1 MSLRSDRIG
10 VAFIIAASMV
20 SSIGSLSLFSSAT
33 YEYAQ
38 GSTAEIPF
46 LYKECQTPADDPG
59 SPVRFRF
66 ADRTAFEAAS
76 PGKVNLRCKDETL
89 TLVVTRASRL
99 SVKLWR
105 DEWET
110 SKRVPAGSLVE
121 LFPEAFSASGSEL
134 LIGGSSRV
142 QWEFSGVLRAE
153 RRQCSGEGI
162 FRYCPPDSHGV
173 ARAIAAGRGQALARF
188 AGLEARLVL
197 EVKPR
202 QGGRPATAPAR

>member
-1 MSLRSDRIG
+1 MTCCSLNILD
-10 VAFIIAASMV
+10 
-20 SSIGSLSLFSSAT
+20 SAT

-46 LYKECQTPADDPG
+46 LYKECRTPGDDPR

-66 ADRTAFEAAS
+66 VDRTAFEAAS
-76 PGKVNLRCKDETL
+76 PGTVKLRCKDETL
-89 TLVVTRASRL
+89 ILVVRPAARL

-105 DEWET
+105 VEGDT
-110 SKRVPAGSLVE
+110 SIPPRDVRAGALVE
-121 LFPEAFSASGSEL
+121 LAPEAFAASGSAL
-134 LIGGSSRV
+134 LVGGSSTVR
-142 QWEFSGVLRAE
+142 WEFAGALRAE